1 MAKKLVRSA
10 FVVLALAGFCGT
22 AHAIVL
28 NVGETARVDYAPG
41 SDGAGTPPFAF
52 IKLGFNFSNADPFGP
67 NESLSYQVYAQD
79 GTPLGGG
86 VASAGSS
93 EYTSGLLGA
102 LTESVFPSPA
112 LASTSFYATVTST
125 GGSFDLLGG
134 QADLYNF
141 AGGASQF
148 GSVGTVAAAVPEPST
163 WAMMLLGFTGVGAA
177 LHWRRHRKCER
188 VPTVAGI

>member
-1 MAKKLVRSA
+1 MAKKRIRTAIVA
-10 FVVLALAGFCGT
+10 LALAGVCGT

-28 NVGETARVDYAPG
+28 NVGETARVNYAPG

-52 IKLGFNFSNADPFGP
+52 IKLGFNVSNADPFGP

-79 GTPLGGG
+79 GTLLGGG

-112 LASTSFYATVTST
+112 LAGTSFYATVTST

-148 GSVGTVAAAVPEPST
+148 GSVGTVATAVPEPST
-163 WAMMLLGFTGVGAA
+163 WAMMLLGFAGVGAA
-177 LHWRRHRKCER
+177 ALGRRHHRGKA
-188 VPTVAGI
+188 VSG